1 MVEAW
6 VCHLRSLRRGG
17 DVRLSAAALAHV
29 AAWATLLALA
39 GFSAWRDPAANLL
52 PAAALAAA
60 LILDGT
66 GRIAAAVIAGR
77 AGPDPRLAGL
87 PSLVLGVGG
96 TVGLVAGAAAL
107 LVFPRA
113 VPVLASALAGL
124 VAIGALARLALIRIV
139 LALPGDEPAALP
151 AEARATSVRPPLSRR

>member
-1 MVEAW
+1 PPRPVLSSPATAPPA
-6 VCHLRSLRRGG
+6 CTTARR
-17 DVRLSAAALAHV
+17 A
-29 AAWATLLALA
+29 
-39 GFSAWRDPAANLL
+39 P
-52 PAAALAAA
+52 
-60 LILDGT
+60 
-66 GRIAAAVIAGR
+66 
-77 AGPDPRLAGL
+77 PR
-87 PSLVLGVGG
+87 

-151 AEARATSVRPPLSRR
+151 AEARAAPTRPPLSRR